1 MRKLSLILLAA
12 ICFGLFG
19 GGGGCQQNV
28 SRDAEVS
35 EFLSEWE
42 TVTREMSA
50 KLETGDVDAAQQVFD
65 AKKAA
70 LKKKWEVVKTARG
83 NQVSKEL
90 QKKMDEDAK
99 KNITALNGALLSG
112 SQKKPDR
119 PSVEKMQALYKEYQG
134 LFKM

>member
-1 MRKLSLILLAA
+1 MKKLSLILLAL
-12 ICFGLFG
+12 ICFGLF
-19 GGGGCQQNV
+19 GGCQQNV

-83 NQVSKEL
+83 NQVSKEM
-90 QKKMDEDAK
+90 QKKMDEDAR
-99 KNITALNGALLSG
+99 KNITTLNGALLSG

-119 PSVEKMQALYKEYQG
+119 PAVEKMQALYKEYQG